1 MNDLTTLLVSDDPAL
16 IRFLTEAVQSA
27 RHCVLEL
34 VPRLGDVHSKAANE
48 GLAMVIVHLQKGD
61 DIGNVARL
69 REFLKQSGS
78 TGALLIICDDYRP
91 SQARESLMFGAID
104 YLPRPLDFN
113 QVAFLVEMQ
122 VLRLMRRATS
132 GKRTVPALE
141 IRSLGSSKPFL
152 YTPNSTG
159 EHLANMIRRV
169 APLPSTVL
177 LGGETGSGKSLLARL
192 IHELSPRR
200 DMPFLAVNCG
210 ALTASL
216 IESELFGHVKGA
228 FTGAEAV
235 NVGKFAAAGEGTLFL
250 DEIDT
255 LPLSLQAKLLRAVE
269 ERCFEPVGSNKTQPM
284 RARLIV
290 ASNRPLELEVKAG
303 RFRSDLFFRLNVV
316 SLEVPPLRERGSAV
330 MHQLSLRFLAT
341 FAKQAKR
348 RIDGITPEALCQ
360 LGAYQWPGNV
370 RELRNIIERAVALS
384 IEEIIGLDDL
394 PTYVS
399 TSSKPNGRQIEPP
412 NSEPVSDLRAFT
424 PQIES
429 RDEEAILRITKA
441 LAQHGNNRR
450 RAALELG
457 ISRMTLY
464 NKLHKYHLDA
474 PNTVHKS
481 PTMLASI

>member
-1 MNDLTTLLVSDDPAL
+1 
-16 IRFLTEAVQSA
+16 
-27 RHCVLEL
+27 
-34 VPRLGDVHSKAANE
+34 
-48 GLAMVIVHLQKGD
+48 
-61 DIGNVARL
+61 
-69 REFLKQSGS
+69 
-78 TGALLIICDDYRP
+78 
-91 SQARESLMFGAID
+91 
-104 YLPRPLDFN
+104 
-113 QVAFLVEMQ
+113 
-122 VLRLMRRATS
+122 MRRATS

-141 IRSLGSSKPFL
+141 IRSLGLSKPFL

-169 APLPSTVL
+169 APLPSTVS

-210 ALTASL
+210 ALTSSL

-235 NVGKFAAAGEGTLFL
+235 NVGKFAAAGEVTLFL

-316 SLEVPPLRERGSAV
+316 SLEAPPLRERGSAPST
-330 MHQLSLRFLAT
+330 HQLSLRFLAA

-348 RIDGITPEALCQ
+348 ANRRDHAGRPGAGC
-360 LGAYQWPGNV
+360 AYQWPVTANS
-370 RELRNIIERAVALS
+370 E
-384 IEEIIGLDDL
+384 
-394 PTYVS
+394 
-399 TSSKPNGRQIEPP
+399 TSSRPP
-412 NSEPVSDLRAFT
+412 LRYQSRKSSVWTIFQHTSEPVET
-424 PQIES
+424 Q
-429 RDEEAILRITKA
+429 
-441 LAQHGNNRR
+441 
-450 RAALELG
+450 
-457 ISRMTLY
+457 
-464 NKLHKYHLDA
+464 
-474 PNTVHKS
+474 
-481 PTMLASI
+481 